1 MVLFTCLF
9 YRIAFI
15 MLAIN
20 FNSIGITIPQYHWFI
35 WINTLRVLLSS
46 APLRFFVTVTISVL
60 TFAKIEAF
68 LSFYL

>member
-9 YRIAFI
+9 YRIAFV
-15 MLAIN
+15 MVAIN
-20 FNSIGITIPQYHWFI
+20 FNSVGNTIPQYHWFI
-35 WINTLRVLLSS
+35 WINTLRVLFS

-68 LSFYL
+68 LFFYL